1 MSIFFKKTGNNYD
14 EPTGFFYL
22 TLVAAIVALLYGIV
36 MAFLWISYSYLPS
49 RRLARAEIEKR
60 ILVEQARAERD
71 SAVFEAEGE
80 VNRAKGVAEANE
92 IVNSSLTPEYLRYHY
107 INTLSKNSQD
117 VIYIPT
123 EAGLPVLEAGKRE

>member
-1 MSIFFKKTGNNYD
+1 MGILIKKEGNY
-14 EPTGFFYL
+14 ETLSGFGIV
-22 TLVAAIVALLYGIV
+22 TIMGLVVALLYGIV
-36 MAFLWISYSYLPS
+36 MMFLWISYSYLPQK
-49 RRLARAEIEKR
+49 RLDRAEIEKR

-80 VNRAKGVAEANE
+80 VNRARGVAEANR

-123 EAGLPVLEAGKRE
+123 EAGLPILEARDER